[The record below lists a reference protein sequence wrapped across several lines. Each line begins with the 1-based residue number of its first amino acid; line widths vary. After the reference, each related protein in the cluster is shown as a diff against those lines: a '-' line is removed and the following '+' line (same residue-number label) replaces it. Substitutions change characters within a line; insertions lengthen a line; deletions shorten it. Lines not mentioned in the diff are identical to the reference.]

1 MCDFNQ
7 ETYDASATK
16 GGVLKIESIDMKS
29 ADKSVGTFECTIS
42 LVNDKG
48 NEVDLI
54 MDNIKLGKAFKV
66 EKGHYLWDRETEYRG
81 KLPLFFKVALKQKYT
96 LTLTVVKKGGL
107 KGLIANKE
115 FLKYVLK
122 FSCSRFVGVFE
133 IVEIHEMDYAAIF
146 SYIFTNRCRL
156 DLEEDILRNYEEMRE
171 KKIAERELN
180 IKHESSTGIT
190 IIVQCCL
197 SKVSVFNSVLFS
209 HVKNFG

>member
-1 MCDFNQ
+1 MKAWRDIKIISGQILHHDDTINSRTVTSVRNIAESKTKQLWYQHFRTPLTAPGTLYRGVPPGGTMCDFNQ

-29 ADKSVGTFECTIS
+29 ADKSGGTFECTIS

-54 MDNIKLGKAFKV
+54 MDNTKLGNAFKV

-107 KGLIANKE
+107 KGLIASKE
-115 FLKYVLK
+115 FLKYVL
-122 FSCSRFVGVFE
+122 
-133 IVEIHEMDYAAIF
+133 
-146 SYIFTNRCRL
+146 
-156 DLEEDILRNYEEMRE
+156 
-171 KKIAERELN
+171 
-180 IKHESSTGIT
+180 
-190 IIVQCCL
+190 
-197 SKVSVFNSVLFS
+197 
-209 HVKNFG
+209 